1 MYKNREKNP
10 GYIYIYTV
18 YSIHIQVNIYIY
30 TVYIYKYIYIY
41 AVDLVDLTHLIV
53 VMSRTNRRDK

>member
-10 GYIYIYTV
+10 GY
-18 YSIHIQVNIYIY
+18 IYIY